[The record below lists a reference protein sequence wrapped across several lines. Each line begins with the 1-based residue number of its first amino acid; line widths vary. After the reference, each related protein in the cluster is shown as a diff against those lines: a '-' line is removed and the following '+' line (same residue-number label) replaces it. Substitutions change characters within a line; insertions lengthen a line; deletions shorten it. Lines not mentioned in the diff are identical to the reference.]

1 VLSLRVLLAAVLSI
15 TLAGCVGPA
24 THPIAPL
31 VLDGQNFEYSISDRI
46 SIQLI
51 QVFDDGSKTYLQ
63 FTHPPTEPVII
74 EDPAGSKP
82 LAFLGSGPY
91 LIVPG
96 VYDRLKILVATHS
109 ALVTN
114 EAPNAKAASA
124 AAPASDP
131 GIAPGTGTPL
141 TPNPPMQLP
150 AARSEVLPVAAVDMA
165 ARINELRSEL
175 TQMHAAGRASMVHIG
190 TGGKS
195 PRVIIRFGAHSSA
208 VDIDEELLQALG
220 SSALAAKHIYL
231 HVSTDT
237 DALTGPSADLAAARA
252 VAVEHLLIA
261 RGVEAQK
268 IRIFYRTVDGDGSGN
283 VKQDGKVAARR
294 VEIQLIKG

>member
-1 VLSLRVLLAAVLSI
+1 VRSHKVLAAAVLSI
-15 TLAGCVGPA
+15 TLAGCVAPA
-24 THPIAPL
+24 THPVAPL

-74 EDPAGSKP
+74 EDPADSKP

-96 VYDRLKILVATHS
+96 VYDRLEVLVGTHS

-114 EAPNAKAASA
+114 EAPSAKVASA
-124 AAPASDP
+124 VAPASDP
-131 GIAPGTGTPL
+131 GIALGTAAPPA
-141 TPNPPMQLP
+141 PNPEAQVP
-150 AARSEVLPVAAVDMA
+150 ATRSEVLPAALGLE
-165 ARINELRSEL
+165 ARIGELRSEL
-175 TQMHAAGRASMVHIG
+175 TQAHAAGRASMVHIG
-190 TGGKS
+190 TGGVS
-195 PRVIIRFGAHSSA
+195 GRVIIRFGVHSSA

-220 SSALAAKHIYL
+220 SSAIVAKQIYL
-231 HVSTDT
+231 HVSTDS
-237 DALTGPSADLAAARA
+237 DALIGPSADLAAARA

-261 RGVEAQK
+261 HGVEAQK
-268 IRIFYRTVDGDGSGN
+268 IRIFYRAVDDGEGN
-283 VKQDGKVAARR
+283 VKQDGKAAARR

>member
-1 VLSLRVLLAAVLSI
+1 VRSHKVVAAAVLSI
-15 TLAGCVGPA
+15 TLAGCVAPA
-24 THPIAPL
+24 TRPSAPI

-63 FTHPPTEPVII
+63 FTHPPTEPLII
-74 EDPAGSKP
+74 EDPLDSKP

-96 VYDRLKILVATHS
+96 VYDRLKILVGTHS
-109 ALVTN
+109 ALVRN
-114 EAPNAKAASA
+114 EAPNAKVASA
-124 AAPASDP
+124 AASASDA
-131 GIAPGTGTPL
+131 GIVAGTGMPQALQPEAPPNAPVPL
-141 TPNPPMQLP
+141 
-150 AARSEVLPVAAVDMA
+150 AAVA
-165 ARINELRSEL
+165 LQAHFAELRSEL
-175 TQMHAAGRASMVHIG
+175 TQAHAAGRASRVSIG
-190 TGGKS
+190 TGGVS
-195 PRVIIRFGAHSSA
+195 LRVIIRFGAHSSA